1 MWPGSFG
8 ACASLNPFLWIMVE
22 SVVQFHIQSRIQLI
36 HVGSVLHL
44 LSTAPSSRVFIHLQ
58 RQGKRTGAR
67 CINQGY
73 GSAKS
78 NTKSSTKTL
87 PGSVAAQLQLRLAG
101 SSRPTKDLKTLSS
114 KSQIPLKHCP
124 YSIPWLAF
132 RLAKHIMLILNIK
145 IKATVIFF
153 PLEMQADVAIT
164 FGRYK

>member
-1 MWPGSFG
+1 MPWSHWLRVCFRGNQPNTPSLYQTKSSQKTLLQMWPGSFG

-44 LSTAPSSRVFIHLQ
+44 LSTAPSPRVFIHLQ
-58 RQGKRTGAR
+58 RQGKRTRAR

-78 NTKSSTKTL
+78 NTKSSTKTP

-101 SSRPTKDLKTLSS
+101 SSRPTKGLKTLSS
-114 KSQIPLKHCP
+114 KSRIPLKHCP
-124 YSIPWLAF
+124 YSHSLVGI
-132 RLAKHIMLILNIK
+132 
-145 IKATVIFF
+145 
-153 PLEMQADVAIT
+153 QA
-164 FGRYK
+164 G